1 MSVQSGFL
9 NAMAGRKEG
18 QSISIWK
25 LFFFSLQMVF
35 DRYPSGETNVG
46 LLYGILSTSKRE
58 TFPLVLDKQ
67 KRNVEWAYENFGILE
82 QSQK

>member
-1 MSVQSGFL
+1 MQWQEEKRDNRFL
-9 NAMAGRKEG
+9 FG
-18 QSISIWK
+18 SC
-25 LFFFSLQMVF
+25 FFSLQMVF

-67 KRNVEWAYENFGILE
+67 KRNVVWAYENFGILE

>member
-25 LFFFSLQMVF
+25 FFSVQMVF
-35 DRYPSGETNVG
+35 DRYPSRETNVG
-46 LLYGILSTSKRE
+46 LIYGILSTSKRE
-58 TFPLVLDKQ
+58 TLPLVLDKQ

>member
-1 MSVQSGFL
+1 MQWQEEKRDNRFL
-9 NAMAGRKEG
+9 FG
-18 QSISIWK
+18 S
-25 LFFFSLQMVF
+25 FFSLQMVF

>member
-1 MSVQSGFL
+1 MQWQEEKRDNRFL
-9 NAMAGRKEG
+9 FG
-18 QSISIWK
+18 S
-25 LFFFSLQMVF
+25 FFSLQMVF
-35 DRYPSGETNVG
+35 DRYPSRETNVG

-67 KRNVEWAYENFGILE
+67 KKNVEWAYENFGILE